1 MSVHLQTFF
10 FHKKNYNEYLKFIC
24 YFIILLLPTHYS
36 FGIQQQKNGITV
48 IDLQKTP
55 IHKNTEIALDSGWE
69 FYWNQLI
76 EPNNFKN
83 NKTFEKVSLNNWTH
97 FKFSNN
103 KKLPSFGYATYR
115 LNISIPKERPHISL
129 YIPAAYAS
137 SKTWIN
143 GKLISK
149 IGHVGISKSETKHRR
164 FSQIVSLN
172 THETNFEIVIQVAN
186 FYHNKGG
193 IDKPLLLGTTKHLN
207 NLKIRKIIAD
217 MIFIGCLGFIGTFFL
232 LFFLFYWNKDRAVL
246 YFGIACVSL
255 AYMALSD
262 RYAPFTVIF
271 ESISWFFLTK
281 IEYTSL
287 FLAGTTA
294 SLFFYTI
301 FSDFTHRLYPKALI
315 YSFFILSILVIFL
328 PAPYFTKLVFPFLI
342 LMIINLIYVT
352 YIIIK
357 SFIGK
362 LHDSLLLLVSMLLGS
377 IVFYVHIFVFLG
389 KKGDAIIYVN
399 FGYILVFLLL
409 SMLLMIRFSNSFKEL
424 EIAKEFALEQ
434 KKEISIKSNELSNLN
449 LELKANLKQLEDYNT
464 ELDSFN
470 HIVSHDLKAPLVAMH
485 TLVSF
490 IEEDLEAVLDKNAT
504 NHFNLL
510 KDKISK
516 MNALI
521 NGLLEYSK
529 IAKGNKRKDVFSL
542 NKLLNEVIESV
553 NPQDRNT
560 ITLPIED
567 IEINTSRIEL
577 EHVFQNLISNAIK
590 YNDKESAK
598 IKISVSKLE
607 KEYLFSVSDNGPGI
621 DPKYH
626 TKIFEMFS
634 QLNVNDEIEST
645 GIGLSIV
652 KKIVTANHG
661 IISVESEKGTGTNIK
676 FSWKI

>member
-10 FHKKNYNEYLKFIC
+10 FRKKNYNEYLKFIC
-24 YFIILLLPTHYS
+24 YFIILLLSTHYS
-36 FGIQQQKNGITV
+36 FGIQQQKNEITV

-55 IHKNTEIALDSGWE
+55 IHENTEVALDFGWE

-76 EPNNFKN
+76 EPNNFKAE
-83 NKTFEKVSLNNWTH
+83 KIFEKVSLNNWTQ
-97 FKFSNN
+97 FKLPNS

-115 LNISIPKERPHISL
+115 LNISIPKERPHVSL
-129 YIPAAYAS
+129 HIPAAYAS

-143 GKLISK
+143 GKLISE

-172 THETNFEIVIQVAN
+172 THETDFEIVIQVAN

-207 NLKIRKIIAD
+207 SLKIRKIIAD

-232 LFFLFYWNKDRAVL
+232 LFFLFYWNKDKAVL

-271 ESISWFFLTK
+271 ESISWIFLTK

-301 FSDFTHRLYPKALI
+301 FSDFTHRLYPKVLI
-315 YSFFILSILVIFL
+315 SSFLILTVLVIFL
-328 PAPYFTKLVFPFLI
+328 PAPYFTKLVLPFLI

-389 KKGDAIIYVN
+389 KRGDAIIYVN

-424 EIAKEFALEQ
+424 ETAKEFALEQ

-504 NHFNLL
+504 NHFSLL

-529 IAKGNKRKDVFSL
+529 IAKGNKKKDSFIV
-542 NKLLNEVIESV
+542 NKLLEEVIESV
-553 NPQDRNT
+553 DPQNKSL
-560 ITLPIED
+560 ITLPSENID
-567 IEINTSRIEL
+567 INTSRIEL

-590 YNDKESAK
+590 YSDKERAK
-598 IKISVSKLE
+598 INISVSKLE

-661 IISVESEKGTGTNIK
+661 VISVESEKGTGTNIK